1 MTKEKTFVVRIFD
14 GEYTTFYTIKDT
26 NIFSAENTI
35 LRYHRA
41 LGGTV
46 VKVTT
51 TEQRS

>member
-1 MTKEKTFVVRIFD
+1 MREKTFVIRIFD
-14 GEYTTFYTIKDT
+14 GENTTIYTTKST

-46 VKVTT
+46 IKITT
-51 TEQRS
+51 TEQRG